1 MGWFLPNDQFP
12 GNHLFDRSTFK
23 RPRMSV
29 GSLERKTVEMN
40 SKLGWGKP
48 LQAVCQ
54 REESSARGDLPLV
67 AIQLQF
73 RKSLVPDMLGE
84 ENLRVILQS
93 VSANQ
98 VRGMIL
104 PPADA
109 GNGVIEMATDR

>member
-1 MGWFLPNDQFP
+1 MIRSSESRALWHGCESCFGTGWFLPNDQFP

-54 REESSARGDLPLV
+54 REESRARRDLPLV
-67 AIQLQF
+67 AIEFQF
-73 RKSLVPDMLGE
+73 RKGLVPYMHGKKTW
-84 ENLRVILQS
+84 V
-93 VSANQ
+93 
-98 VRGMIL
+98 
-104 PPADA
+104 
-109 GNGVIEMATDR
+109 